1 VSYRKLD
8 DTIEKALKIFQQL
21 HLLDHT
27 PENPPHW
34 SPCQHVMQA
43 LGMDD
48 TSDWLFD
55 KFHNDGKKYYAEM
68 GESFVQISKM
78 IENDKSLTIDLLED
92 F

>member
-1 VSYRKLD
+1 
-8 DTIEKALKIFQQL
+8 
-21 HLLDHT
+21 
-27 PENPPHW
+27 
-34 SPCQHVMQA
+34 
-43 LGMDD
+43 
-48 TSDWLFD
+48 LFD